1 MASNIM
7 RYKVKV
13 EGCPLLMLFLLLQA
27 TNLLESVQ
35 KVTVCLLLC
44 CTIDLNKLTV
54 SFKCF
59 VN

>member
-35 KVTVCLLLC
+35 KVCCSAVLL
-44 CTIDLNKLTV
+44 I
-54 SFKCF
+54 
-59 VN
+59 

>member
-27 TNLLESVQ
+27 TNLLECSKGHGVSAA
-35 KVTVCLLLC
+35 LLYY
-44 CTIDLNKLTV
+44 
-54 SFKCF
+54 
-59 VN
+59 